1 MKGLLSVL
9 CLLYACGPAAP
20 PAPVPPPV
28 AAPPN
33 PSRNLPQTP
42 TLPFWLS
49 SAGNTSPDPDA
60 PPSFIGGVGDVTP
73 QEVADALKAQG
84 IFVSADHISV
94 LGAPALPPPLA
105 PGSPVRARLVAAE
118 TARGGEAY
126 SAEVHL
132 TNLTFRTLEGRYG
145 SGVLDAVI
153 EDSAGKAVY
162 WATPRLVGMILHLT
176 TCPTLADCDRTLVLN
191 FRLDRFQPALP
202 LQPGNYTLHVFVT
215 RLVLHGRDTFTLS
228 FRLPPHRLTILP

>member
-1 MKGLLSVL
+1 M
-9 CLLYACGPAAP
+9 
-20 PAPVPPPV
+20 
-28 AAPPN
+28 
-33 PSRNLPQTP
+33 
-42 TLPFWLS
+42 
-49 SAGNTSPDPDA
+49 
-60 PPSFIGGVGDVTP
+60 
-73 QEVADALKAQG
+73 
-84 IFVSADHISV
+84 
-94 LGAPALPPPLA
+94 
-105 PGSPVRARLVAAE
+105 AAE

-176 TCPTLADCDRTLVLN
+176 TCPALADCDRTLELN

-202 LQPGNYTLHVFVT
+202 LQPGTYTLHVFVKS
-215 RLVLHGRDTFTLS
+215 LVLHGRETSTLS